1 MSWSRPTWT
10 IKLTHEPTG
19 ISVQTDSSCFKQMRQ
34 AHNALLIRLK
44 SKIYACMD
52 YKPETATKFSYRI
65 DEGYMVDDLETV
77 RREVNDTS
85 T

>member
-1 MSWSRPTWT
+1 MSWARPTWT

-19 ISVQTDSSCFKQMRQ
+19 ISVQTDSSCFKQMHQ

-77 RREVNDTS
+77 KKGS
-85 T
+85 K